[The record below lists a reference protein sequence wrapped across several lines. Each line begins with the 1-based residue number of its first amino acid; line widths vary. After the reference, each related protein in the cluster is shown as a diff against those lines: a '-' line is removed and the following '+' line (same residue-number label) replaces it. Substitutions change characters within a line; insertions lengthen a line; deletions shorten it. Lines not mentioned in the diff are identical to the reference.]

1 MKRYELIGKIANAA
15 VPRLGRRTEV
25 RMGMDEWASYFDPN
39 SPNPLM
45 ASQNYT
51 NKSESVPNSFESY
64 VASSYKSSG
73 VVFAVCM
80 ARSLIFS
87 EVKFMYQ
94 HMVNGRPADLVGG
107 PGLSILENPWPN
119 GTTGELLM
127 RAMQDV
133 DLCGNHYCV
142 REGTNPSNFRLRRLR
157 PDWVSIILTAPPSE
171 AVQSD
176 VAGYVYKPGN
186 TNDSKKWTIYPLD
199 GSKGTIVHWSPYPD
213 PEAQYRGMSW
223 MTPVMREILT
233 DKASTQH
240 KLKFFENAATPNL
253 AVSFSEEVTA
263 EQFKEFKKEMEETHG
278 GMDSAYKTLY
288 LGGGAN
294 VEVVG
299 STIQQMEFKS
309 VQGMS
314 ETRIAAAGGVHPAI
328 VGLSEGLQST
338 SGLNNTS
345 YPAIKD
351 RFDTGTL
358 RPLWRSLCA
367 AYEPLVDIREG
378 TRLWYDT
385 RDIAFLRDDQKKLAE
400 IRQLNSTVMASLITS
415 GFTPESSQKF
425 IVTDDP
431 SVLQHTGLVSVQLL
445 PPGTVADSTKA
456 DPKGTDAK
464 ADPKGPANTPAAKAK
479 ATDTKPPKG

>member
-15 VPRLGRRTEV
+15 VPRLRRTEE
-25 RMGMDEWASYFDPN
+25 RMGLDEWASYFDPN
-39 SPNPLM
+39 NTNPLL
-45 ASQNYT
+45 ATHSYSG
-51 NKSESVPNSFESY
+51 KSETLPNNYEGYINS
-64 VASSYKSSG
+64 AYKSSG

-94 HMVNGRPADLVGG
+94 KMDNGRPTDLVGG
-107 PGLSILENPWPN
+107 PDLSILENPWPN

-133 DLCGNHYCV
+133 DLCGNHYAV
-142 REGTNPSNFRLRRLR
+142 EEGYGPSRRLRRLR
-157 PDWVSIILTAPPSE
+157 PDWVSILLSAPPDE
-171 AVQSD
+171 AVRSD
-176 VAGYVYKPGN
+176 VVAYVFRPGN
-186 TNDSKKWTIYPLD
+186 THDTTKWETYPID
-199 GSKGTIVHWSPYPD
+199 GSNGIIVHWSPYPD

-223 MTPVMREILT
+223 MTPVMREIMT

-253 AVSFSEEVTA
+253 AVSFNEDVSA

-328 VGLSEGLQST
+328 VGLSEGLQSS

-367 AYEPLVDIREG
+367 AYEPLVNVRPG

-400 IRQLNSTVMASLITS
+400 IRQLNSSVLASLITS
-415 GFTPESSQKF
+415 GYTPESSAQF

-431 SVLQHTGLVSVQLL
+431 KVLQHTGLVSVQLL
-445 PPGTVADSTKA
+445 PPGTVADSTKP
-456 DPKGTDAK
+456 DPNGTDAK
-464 ADPKGPANTPAAKAK
+464 ADPKGPANTPASKAK
-479 ATDTKPPKG
+479 ATATKPPKG